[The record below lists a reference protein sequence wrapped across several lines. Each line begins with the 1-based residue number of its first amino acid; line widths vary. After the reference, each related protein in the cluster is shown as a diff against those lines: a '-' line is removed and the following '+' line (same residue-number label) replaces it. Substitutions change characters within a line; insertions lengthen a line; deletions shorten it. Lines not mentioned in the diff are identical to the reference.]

1 MEQLKTMSNIDVSKI
16 ESKHLIV
23 AFLISVIFPALW
35 MAFDSYSFKAYL
47 AGDTSLGDYLSVHLG
62 LFLFMYIIG
71 CVISLGFGIPFFF
84 ALRKFLNFNILTVCL
99 IAAVIAILPN
109 VIISILGSFAREDTS
124 YYRIGDCITIEN
136 GKRTACGWEYFW
148 INHIFWVALPGAS
161 AGIPFWFIIKKFAE
175 K

>member
-1 MEQLKTMSNIDVSKI
+1 MSNIDVSKI

-35 MAFDSYSFKAYL
+35 MAFDWNGNTFNKYL
-47 AGDTSLGDYLSVHLG
+47 AGDISLGSYLIWLLG
-62 LFLFMYIIG
+62 IFLILYVIG
-71 CVISLGFGIPFFF
+71 CFIALGFGIPFFF

-109 VIISILGSFAREDTS
+109 VIVSILGSFAREDTS